1 MAEIIQFNCPACGT
15 TLRLPFEL
23 AAYRGPC
30 PSCGREIVAP
40 DPARGLSACEPP
52 PPLFP
57 EPFAEPAAESTA
69 TPAPAPLIEP
79 PPSDETEPPATPPV
93 QLPTPSA
100 SPQRL
105 PLVAVSILLTGAIS
119 LVAGY
124 LLGIQSE
131 KSRPLP
137 TVPFQTISKEAPS
150 PPAMDPVPTPAPTPS
165 PPAQAD
171 PIIPSAPEP
180 APQPMPVPVPEPPV
194 PQPIKTSAVAEAALK
209 AFLDAPDWTTRSAHV
224 LHPETTRQAMEEY
237 SRQVPDG
244 PTPYQ
249 SISIQNSYTDKKSGN
264 TLFIFQVITEQH
276 PSGIPVAVS
285 ETSSGWL
292 IDWQTF
298 VEFRDDL
305 FRSFADGPTGKTGRF
320 HLIVSAP
327 PPPRAAKTENEHFA
341 TFLLEPPLPGRQRL
355 AYVRKTAEIH
365 SMLSAATQAGA
376 AFTPVL
382 ELSTSESPDGKSYL
396 EITDMVATDWLPKD
410 P

>member
-40 DPARGLSACEPP
+40 DPAHGLLAFEPP

-57 EPFAEPAAESTA
+57 EPFAEPAAGSPA
-69 TPAPAPLIEP
+69 TPIPAHPIET
-79 PPSDETEPPATPPV
+79 PPSNEIESPANPPAQLPPPAT
-93 QLPTPSA
+93 SH
-100 SPQRL
+100 QRL
-105 PLVAVSILLTGAIS
+105 PLVALSILLTGAIS

-137 TVPFQTISKEAPS
+137 TVPFQAISKEAPS
-150 PPAMDPVPTPAPTPS
+150 PPARAPVPTPAPPPS
-165 PPAQAD
+165 PPAPVD

-180 APQPMPVPVPEPPV
+180 APQPVTEPEPPA
-194 PQPIKTSAVAEAALK
+194 PQPLKTSAVAEAALK
-209 AFLDAPDWTTRSAHV
+209 AVLDAPDWTTRSAHV

-237 SRQVPDG
+237 FRQVPDG
-244 PTPYQ
+244 PTSYQ

-264 TLFIFQVITEQH
+264 TLFIFQVVTDQH
-276 PSGIPVAVS
+276 PAGIPVAVS

-305 FRSFADGPTGKTGRF
+305 FRSFADGPSGKTGRF

-341 TFLLEPPLPGRQRL
+341 AFLLEPPLPDRQRL
-355 AYVRKTAEIH
+355 AYVRKSAEIH
-365 SMLSAATQAGA
+365 TMLSAATQADA
-376 AFTPVL
+376 ALTPVL
-382 ELSTSESPDGKSYL
+382 QLTTRESPDGKPYL
-396 EITDMVATDWLPKD
+396 EITDMIATDWLPKD